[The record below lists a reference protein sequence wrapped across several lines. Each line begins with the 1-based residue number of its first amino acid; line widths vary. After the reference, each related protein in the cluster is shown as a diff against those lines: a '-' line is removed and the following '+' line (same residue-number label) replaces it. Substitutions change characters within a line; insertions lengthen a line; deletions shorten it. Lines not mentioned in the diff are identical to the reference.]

1 MAALLSI
8 EFTDLECK
16 VVVAEAG
23 KNDRISVKSLS
34 SFPLPHP
41 DDLVAR
47 AAERAQALRDH
58 LKAQRITLKNAVV
71 VIPKSYVMARTV
83 TLPSTV
89 DSEIAGMA
97 RFEADRH
104 IPFNAERHIVSYHV
118 LARQGMQGSDVLLA
132 AVDRPI
138 AQEYLD
144 ICVKAGLTVTS
155 ITVSSLAMFNAF
167 AATEKTAMADRTIM
181 VLNIGKGATDLVLA
195 TNGNVSF
202 TRGSTSGVSR
212 LMTDLAETTGQA
224 VTVSDLAEM
233 DALEP
238 QLYFKGPSQTPP
250 PLPGMY
256 DVLPGHEVLPGQEDE
271 QLAGES
277 TYASPPLADD
287 PPPLN
292 FEAVPP
298 PSAAASP
305 ENKAAGVFSDW
316 LNKLLQEVRR
326 TYEFA
331 SREFNCPM
339 VQHIYLCGEGA
350 VIKRVAD
357 YFQANFNVDAQVFDP
372 LHGAEVS
379 RKLKKSTDAPGRQ
392 YAIAIGGAVG
402 RHLHT
407 IHINLLPDSYTEAR
421 SAKRQ
426 QLSYIVTGVLALAAL
441 VVGYM
446 YLSDAFSRKRA
457 LLNQLEDQNRADSAR
472 VSDLRTKKERLR
484 IIKENVQDDRGA
496 IDVLRILSEK
506 EYFPEEV
513 SLSTF
518 DYKRGDFVKLQG
530 DATDLQNANQLVN
543 DMRNTGFFESATLD
557 NTDPNKILRG
567 RPEIPVLGW
576 SATFAFP
583 KPVKPKAKS
592 KRSSQGEDELD
603 GLK

>member
-1 MAALLSI
+1 MAPHLSI

-16 VVVAEAG
+16 VVIAETA
-23 KNDRISVKSLS
+23 KNDRISVKSVS
-34 SFPLPHP
+34 SFALPHP
-41 DDLVAR
+41 DDLVVR

-58 LKAQRITLKNAVV
+58 LKSQRINLKNAVV
-71 VIPKSYVMARTV
+71 VIPKNYVMARSV

-167 AATEKTAMADRTIM
+167 AATEKTALADRTVM
-181 VLNIGKGATDLVLA
+181 VLNIGKGATDLVIA
-195 TNGNVSF
+195 TNGNVNF

-212 LMTDLAETTGQA
+212 LMADLTEATGKP
-224 VTVSDLAEM
+224 VTVADLAEM

-238 QLYFKGPSQTPP
+238 QLYFKGETQAPP

-256 DVLPGHEVLPGQEDE
+256 DVLPGQEDDLPTDGSANE
-271 QLAGES
+271 
-277 TYASPPLADD
+277 
-287 PPPLN
+287 PPPLS

-298 PSAAASP
+298 PSAAVAP
-305 ENKAAGVFSDW
+305 QNKPAAVFSDW

-331 SREFNCPM
+331 SREFNVPM
-339 VQHIYLCGEGA
+339 VNHIYLCGEGA

-357 YFQANFNVDAQVFDP
+357 YFQANFNVDAAVFDP
-372 LHGAEVS
+372 LQGAEVA
-379 RKLKKSTDAPGRQ
+379 RKIRKSTEAPGRQ
-392 YAIAIGGAVG
+392 YAVAIGGAVP
-402 RHLHT
+402 RQPYT
-407 IHINLLPDSYTEAR
+407 IHINLLPGSYTDAR

-441 VVGYM
+441 VAGFM
-446 YLSDAFSRKRA
+446 YLSDAFARKRA
-457 LLNQLEDQNRADSAR
+457 LLNQLEDRNRADSAR
-472 VSDLRTKKERLR
+472 VTDLRTKSDRLR
-484 IIKENVQDDRGA
+484 IIRENVQDDKGA

-506 EYFPEEV
+506 VYFPEQV
-513 SLSTF
+513 ALTSF

-530 DATDLQNANQLVN
+530 DATDLQNANKLIN
-543 DMRNTGFFESATLD
+543 DLRSTGFFAEALLD
-557 NTDPNKILRG
+557 NTVPNKLLRG
-567 RPEIPVLGW
+567 RPQIPVLGW
-576 SATFAFP
+576 AATFTFP
-583 KPVKPKAKS
+583 KPPPPKS
-592 KRSSQGEDELD
+592 KSARPTQGEDELD
-603 GLK
+603 GLE